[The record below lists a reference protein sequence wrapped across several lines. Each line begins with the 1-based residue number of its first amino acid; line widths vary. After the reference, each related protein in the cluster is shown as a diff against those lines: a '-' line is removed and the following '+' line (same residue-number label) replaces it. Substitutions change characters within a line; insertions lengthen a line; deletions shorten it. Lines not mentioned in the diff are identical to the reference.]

1 MAGPVNPNNMSTGT
15 ADTAARVTKKV
26 RRAAMVAGAG
36 IAIQLVAALHWT
48 PATFIVSAVVAAP
61 LVLAGGV
68 LFLLAVWKNLRSKG
82 AL

>member
-1 MAGPVNPNNMSTGT
+1 VAGAVNENNLTTG
-15 ADTAARVTKKV
+15 AARMTKRV
-26 RRAAMVAGAG
+26 RRAALLAGAG

-61 LVLAGGV
+61 LVLAGGL
-68 LFLLAVWKNLRSKG
+68 LFLVAVWKNLRRTG